1 MAVVGKG
8 KKGQDVVLLN
18 PSEKGTKYCLELTS
32 KKHFTNALKVKKD
45 ENGREKLLSSEAKAY
60 RKGYIQAQKDSA
72 KVYNYNQTGQKKK
85 DSSFKT
91 SSSISNRISNQ
102 LNSMIAAK
110 DRETHKA
117 RKKSRR

>member
-32 KKHFTNALKVKKD
+32 KKHFYNNLTPKKD
-45 ENGREKLLSSEAKAY
+45 ENGRDKLLSPEAKAY

-91 SSSISNRISNQ
+91 SSSISTRISNK
-102 LNSMIAAK
+102 LNEMISAK
-110 DRETHKA
+110 NRESHKS
-117 RKKSRR
+117 RKKRR